1 MEYKSELSLL
11 TQSTSSYRLILRNG
25 YLYLVAAYELNS
37 LDKVFYLEE
46 FYDAYQEILVQIGV
60 SMHG

>member
-11 TQSTSSYRLILRNG
+11 TQSTSSYRRILRNG
-25 YLYLVAAYELNS
+25 YLYLVAVYELNS
-37 LDKVFYLEE
+37 LDKVFYLED
-46 FYDAYQEILVQIGV
+46 FYDAYQDILVQIGV